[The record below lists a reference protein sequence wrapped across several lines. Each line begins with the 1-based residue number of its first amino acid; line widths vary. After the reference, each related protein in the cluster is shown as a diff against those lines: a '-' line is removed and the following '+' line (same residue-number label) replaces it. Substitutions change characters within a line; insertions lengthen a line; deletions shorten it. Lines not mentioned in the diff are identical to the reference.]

1 MTERVYE
8 ALKRDILTARRR
20 PESLLLEHEL
30 ATEYGVSKTPVREA
44 LRLLVHEEWVLV
56 LPRKGYMVQPLRFE
70 DVREIFVMRQLIE
83 PYLVAE
89 AAKQATPEELDHL
102 DSLVDAQEAATDSD
116 AALDAAAAFHV
127 GIAEL
132 AGNRRAG
139 RTLKGLVEES
149 RRMYRLAPQ
158 LDRRLHEQ
166 AEFADHRALVEA
178 MRSQDTAQAHA
189 VMERHLQESL
199 RQKLEGLTSF

>member
-44 LRLLVHEEWVLV
+44 LRLLVHEEWVLI

-70 DVREIFVMRQLIE
+70 DVREIFAMRQLIE
-83 PYLVAE
+83 PYLVVE
-89 AAKQATPEELDHL
+89 AAKRATPEELDHL
-102 DSLVDAQEAATDSD
+102 ESLVDAQEAATDSD
-116 AALDAAAAFHV
+116 AALDAAAAFHL

-132 AGNRRAG
+132 AGNRRAA

-189 VMERHLQESL
+189 VMERHSQESL

>member
-1 MTERVYE
+1 
-8 ALKRDILTARRR
+8 
-20 PESLLLEHEL
+20 
-30 ATEYGVSKTPVREA
+30 
-44 LRLLVHEEWVLV
+44 
-56 LPRKGYMVQPLRFE
+56 
-70 DVREIFVMRQLIE
+70 MRQLIE
-83 PYLVAE
+83 PYLVAQ
-89 AAKQATPEELDHL
+89 AAKRATPEELDHL

-116 AALDAAAAFHV
+116 AALDAAAAFHL

-132 AGNRRAG
+132 AGNRRAA